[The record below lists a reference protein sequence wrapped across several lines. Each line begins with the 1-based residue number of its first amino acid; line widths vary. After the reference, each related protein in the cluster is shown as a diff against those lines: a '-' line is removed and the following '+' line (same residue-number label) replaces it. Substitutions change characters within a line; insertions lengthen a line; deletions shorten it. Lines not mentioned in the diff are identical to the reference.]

1 MTKLIACIISK
12 MANKQG
18 IDRLFLQEAKLMRVK
33 YNYGTILFTY
43 KEGGE
48 FLPPEPRSKK

>member
-1 MTKLIACIISK
+1 

-33 YNYGTILFTY
+33 YNYDTILFTY
-43 KEGGE
+43 KEGDE
-48 FLPPEPRSKK
+48 FLSPKPRSNK

>member
-1 MTKLIACIISK
+1 

-18 IDRLFLQEAKLMRVK
+18 IDRLFLQESKLMRVK

-43 KEGGE
+43 KEGDE
-48 FLPPEPRSKK
+48 FLPPEPRLKK